1 MNKENL
7 VIINNEKVFSDNGNF
22 FCENL
27 DLKVVPEGLNN
38 FFNVRFIVRKSNKK
52 GNQKINLKNIDI
64 APNIFSF
71 ILFVI
76 KSLKNNS
83 KYLIISIT
91 PYTFLAYIILFI
103 FNKKVFLYLWSDGHE
118 EWKYLLGKWSVWIFR
133 IMYVI
138 CTFRSEIIICNKR
151 LSKKKSHLIS
161 ISRLD
166 ESWFLNRTK
175 PLTESAIFLY
185 VGRLSKEKGIF
196 NFIDMLNATSP
207 KTQLLIAG
215 NSKNFNFENS
225 KVKLLGYI
233 PDAHSLIK
241 AYDKCNITI
250 LPSFTEGY
258 PYVVDESLARVRPV
272 IIFEEIS
279 YVINNKKGI
288 FVCKRNA
295 ESLEKTTNYILNNY
309 DEIQRDIR
317 ENKLPTKKSML
328 KQISDI
334 IRV

>member
-52 GNQKINLKNIDI
+52 GNQKINLRNIDI

-166 ESWFLNRTK
+166 ENNQNNVKDYKKIVSETK
-175 PLTESAIFLY
+175 GLGKIKRVF
-185 VGRLSKEKGIF
+185 
-196 NFIDMLNATSP
+196 
-207 KTQLLIAG
+207 
-215 NSKNFNFENS
+215 KNFLKIIFRVGYTKWSNVIHQKLNDIQQINS
-225 KVKLLGYI
+225 IINNQKI
-233 PDAHSLIK
+233 
-241 AYDKCNITI
+241 
-250 LPSFTEGY
+250 FTE
-258 PYVVDESLARVRPV
+258 VSLFGQIEKKKK
-272 IIFEEIS
+272 IIKIGS
-279 YVINNKKGI
+279 INNKKINRCTKII
-288 FVCKRNA
+288 FKCK
-295 ESLEKTTNYILNNY
+295 K
-309 DEIQRDIR
+309 
-317 ENKLPTKKSML
+317 
-328 KQISDI
+328 
-334 IRV
+334 

>member
-52 GNQKINLKNIDI
+52 GNQKINLRNIDI

-71 ILFVI
+71 IFFVI

-166 ESWFLNRTK
+166 ENWFLNRTK

-215 NSKNFNFENS
+215 NSKNFNLENS

-233 PDAHSLIK
+233 PDAQSLIK

-258 PYVVDESLARVRPV
+258 PYVVDESLARDRPV

-295 ESLEKTTNYILNNY
+295 ESLEKTTNYILMNY
-309 DEIQRDIR
+309 DKIQRDIR

>member
-1 MNKENL
+1 MDKKNL
-7 VIINNEKVFSDNGNF
+7 VILNNEKIFSEGENF
-22 FCENL
+22 YCDNL

-38 FFNVRFIVRKSNKK
+38 FFNVKFIARKSNKK
-52 GNQKINLKNIDI
+52 GGQKVNLKNIDT
-64 APNIFSF
+64 ASNLFTFIF
-71 ILFVI
+71 FVI

-91 PYTFLAYIILFI
+91 PYTFFAYIILFI
-103 FNKKVFLYLWSDGHE
+103 FRKKVFLYLWSDGHE
-118 EWKYLLGKWSVWIFR
+118 EWKYLLGNWSVWIFR
-133 IMYVI
+133 IMYII
-138 CTFRSEIIICNKR
+138 CTFRSEIIVCNKR

-166 ESWFLNRTK
+166 ETWFLNQTK
-175 PLTESAIFLY
+175 PYTKHASFLY

-215 NSKNFNFENS
+215 NSKNFNLENS

-233 PDAHSLIK
+233 PDAQSLIK

-258 PYVVDESLARVRPV
+258 PYVVDESLARDRPV

-295 ESLEKTTNYILNNY
+295 ESLEKTTNYILMNY
-309 DEIQRDIR
+309 DKIQRDIR
-317 ENKLPTKKSML
+317 ENKLPTKK
-328 KQISDI
+328 
-334 IRV
+334 VC